1 MRQRLLISLSALALI
16 AAACSGDGE
25 GPGAPFHD
33 LSGLPDNF
41 PVYEGSSFSNGDD
54 DKAGGFLGVWET
66 GDDAAAVQ
74 RYFDGEF
81 QDGPW
86 RIVDETEEGGSIV
99 IRVEREGEVG
109 VGEPNAGI
117 IVIRDDGEVTRIVKD
132 IGIKDGDKTR
142 TPRPDATERPATT
155 DPSDPDATPE
165 TFEGGLPP
173 GYPSTLAPLT
183 SDATVTTSSLDSSG
197 TLAIYLV
204 HFTTASS
211 PDALVPYYQAALTA
225 QGWTVNLIEVD
236 PDSGSFLLNY
246 VGSGGESVHVAG
258 SGSDSGSD
266 VDVTVTVAQ

>member
-16 AAACSGDGE
+16 AAACSDDGE
-25 GPGAPFHD
+25 RPGPAFHD
-33 LSGLPDNF
+33 PSGLPDNF

-66 GDDAAAVQ
+66 GDDAAAVR

-99 IRVEREGEVG
+99 IRVEREGDVG
-109 VGEPNAGI
+109 AGEPDTGI
-117 IVIRDDGEVTRIVKD
+117 IVIRDDGEVTRIVKN
-132 IGIKDGDKTR
+132 IGIKDRET
-142 TPRPDATERPATT
+142 TPRPDATEPPDAT

-183 SDATVTTSSLDSSG
+183 SDATITTSSLDSSG

-211 PDALVPYYQAALTA
+211 PDALVPYYQAVLAA
-225 QGWTVNLIEVD
+225 EGWTVNLIEVD

-246 VGSGGESVHVAG
+246 VGGGGESVHVAG

-266 VDVTVTVAQ
+266 VDVTVTIAQ